1 VDTKILAHSPTELHP
16 NGQPLQEHLEQVS
29 RRAAEAF
36 TDESMAQLAALV
48 GAWHDLGKVQP
59 SFQEYLRTG
68 KGHVD
73 HSTSG
78 GALLAKRLGEP
89 WLRIVAPVI
98 LGHHGGIP
106 DGAAQQNGRRGTQQ
120 RLQDAIPPEVEQA
133 AAELTCPAGNTLH
146 PQLCRSAKTA
156 PFEVYV
162 CCKLLHSALVDADY
176 LDTESYFQPDWAA
189 RRTEGPTLQA
199 LVERYD
205 RYMEEKERES
215 KPSAINALRKSI
227 RADCLRAAAGPVGFY
242 SLSVPTGGGKT
253 LASLGFA
260 LHHAQAHPEMK
271 KIIYAIPFC
280 SIIEQNSAVFRTV
293 LGDDAVLEHHS
304 SAKAPEKGTEADLA
318 TENWQGR
325 PLVVTTNVQLFESLF
340 SNQPSRCRK
349 LHNLQNSII
358 ILDEMQALPDG
369 VLKPCLAMLD
379 ALVKDAHATVVICT
393 ATQPEYQSVWVE
405 PPQIREIITDPVH
418 LFRVMKRTK
427 CVVLG
432 RLEESELVER
442 LARERQVLCILNRR
456 ATVRRVA
463 RALGGEAAGVYHL
476 STMMCP
482 AHRTKKLAEIQKRL
496 DAGLPCKIISTS
508 LIEAGVDIDLPVVYR
523 EAAGL
528 DSAAQAAG
536 RCNRNGENPE
546 LAPVYIFELPPEKGL
561 EDVKRQGNVALRE
574 ILTKYEADPLGPE
587 ALAAYFNLKF
597 AKNEVLDAADTLG
610 KIYKRGSDLWFPF
623 ETIASEFALIQNAG
637 EPLFV
642 PYDAKAA
649 ELLQQLPT
657 ATALGTLLRELQP
670 YGVTIYANQKKELL
684 QRGLIRQRDGI
695 CWLDAAAEQLAAV
708 YTEEFGLD
716 VKAEAPFLCC

>member
-1 VDTKILAHSPTELHP
+1 LDAKILAHSPTEQHP
-16 NGQPLQEHLEQVS
+16 EGQPLQEHLEQVS
-29 RRAAEAF
+29 RRAAEALI
-36 TDESMAQLAALV
+36 DENLARLAALV

-89 WLRIVAPVI
+89 WPRIVAPVI
-98 LGHHGGIP
+98 LGHHGGMP

-133 AAELTCPAGNTLH
+133 AAELPCPAGKTLR
-146 PQLCRSAKTA
+146 PPLCRSVKTA
-156 PFEVYV
+156 PFEVYFLL
-162 CCKLLHSALVDADY
+162 KLLHSALVDADY
-176 LDTESYFQPDWAA
+176 LDTEAYFQPEQAA
-189 RRTEGPTLQA
+189 KRTEGPTLQA
-199 LVERYD
+199 LAERYD
-205 RYMEEKERES
+205 RYMEDLEQGS

-227 RADCLRAAAGPVGFY
+227 RTDCLRAAAGPVGFY
-242 SLSVPTGGGKT
+242 SLTVPTGGGKT

-260 LHHAQAHPEMK
+260 LRHAQAHPEMK

-280 SIIEQNSAVFRTV
+280 SIIEQNAAVFREV

-405 PPQIREIITDPVH
+405 QPQIREIIADPGQ
-418 LFRVMKRTK
+418 LFRKMKRTEG
-427 CVVLG
+427 VVLG
-432 RLEESELVER
+432 RLEESELVDR
-442 LARERQVLCILNRR
+442 LAQEKQVLCILNRR
-456 ATVRRVA
+456 ATVQRVA
-463 RALGGEAAGVYHL
+463 RALGGEAAGTYHL

-482 AHRTKKLAEIQKRL
+482 AHRTRKLDEIRERL
-496 DAGLPCKIISTS
+496 DAGLPCRIISTS

-528 DSAAQAAG
+528 DAIVQAAG
-536 RCNRNGENPE
+536 RCNRNGKNPHP
-546 LAPVYIFELPPEKGL
+546 APVYIFELPPEKGQ
-561 EDVKRQGNVALRE
+561 EDVKRQGNITLCEVLP
-574 ILTKYEADPLGPE
+574 KYEKDLLGPE
-587 ALAAYFNLKF
+587 ALANYFNHKF
-597 AKNEVLDAADTLG
+597 AKNEVLDAANTLG
-610 KIYKRGSDLWFPF
+610 EIYGRREDLWFPF
-623 ETIASEFALIQNAG
+623 ETIASEFTLIKSAG

-642 PYDAKAA
+642 PCDARAA

-657 ATALGTLLRELQP
+657 ATALGALLRELQP
-670 YGVTIYANQKKELL
+670 YGVTIYDNQKKELL
-684 QRGLIRQRDGI
+684 QRGLIRQRDEI
-695 CWLDAAAEQLAAV
+695 CWLDAAEEQLATV

-716 VKAEAPFLCC
+716 VKAETAFLFC

>member
-16 NGQPLQEHLEQVS
+16 AGQPLQEHLEQVS

-36 TDESMAQLAALV
+36 ADEDLARLAALV
-48 GAWHDLGKVQP
+48 GAWHDLGKAQQG
-59 SFQEYLRTG
+59 FQDYLRTG

-89 WLRIVAPVI
+89 WPRIVAPVI

-106 DGAAQQNGRRGTQQ
+106 DGAAQQNGHRATQQ
-120 RLQDAIPPEVEQA
+120 RLQDATPPEVERA
-133 AAELTCPAGNTLH
+133 ATELPCPAGNTLR
-146 PQLCRSAKTA
+146 PPLCRSAKTF
-156 PFEVYV
+156 PFEMYLY
-162 CCKLLHSALVDADY
+162 CKLLHSALVDADY
-176 LDTESYFQPDWAA
+176 LDTEAYFQPDQAA
-189 RRTEGPTLQA
+189 KRTEGPTLQVLA
-199 LVERYD
+199 ERYD
-205 RYMEEKERES
+205 RYMEALEQES
-215 KPSAINALRKSI
+215 EPSAINALRRSI
-227 RADCLRAAAGPVGFY
+227 RADCLRAAEGPVGFY
-242 SLSVPTGGGKT
+242 SLTVPTGGGKT

-260 LHHAQAHPEMK
+260 LRHAQAHPEMK

-280 SIIEQNSAVFRTV
+280 SIIEQNAAVFRAV

-318 TENWQGR
+318 AENWQGR
-325 PLVVTTNVQLFESLF
+325 PVVVTTNVQLFESLF

-349 LHNLQNSII
+349 LHNLQNSIL

-405 PPQIREIITDPVH
+405 PPQIREIVADPGK
-418 LFRVMKRTK
+418 LFRAMKRTK
-427 CVVLG
+427 GVVLG
-432 RLEESELVER
+432 RLEESALVDR
-442 LARERQVLCILNRR
+442 LARQTQVLCILNRR
-456 ATVRRVA
+456 ATVQRVA
-463 RALGGEAAGVYHL
+463 RALGGEEAGAYHL

-482 AHRTKKLAEIQKRL
+482 AHRTQKLEEIRQRL
-496 DAGLPCKIISTS
+496 KEGLPCRIISTS

-528 DSAAQAAG
+528 DAIVQAAG
-536 RCNRNGENPE
+536 RCNRNGKDPRP
-546 LAPVYIFELPPEKGL
+546 APVYIFELPPEKGQ
-561 EDVKRQGNVALRE
+561 EEVKRQGNVTLRE
-574 ILTKYEADPLGPE
+574 ILPQYAEDPLGPE
-587 ALAAYFNLKF
+587 ALAAYFRVKF
-597 AKNEVLDAADTLG
+597 AKSEVLDDTDTLG
-610 KIYKRGSDLWFPF
+610 EIYRHKSDLWFPF
-623 ETIASEFALIQNAG
+623 ATIAEKFALIRNAG

-642 PYDAKAA
+642 PYDEKAA
-649 ELLQQLPT
+649 ELLHQLPT
-657 ATALGTLLRELQP
+657 ATVLGALLRALQP
-670 YGVTIYANQKKELL
+670 YGVTIYENQKKELL

-695 CWLDAAAEQLAAV
+695 CWLDAAEAQLATV

-716 VKAEAPFLCC
+716 VKAEAAFLCC